1 MTAASLTAETARWG
15 LRWRVSIGT
24 ALTVGF
30 GVLIVAAVG
39 SVLFFGLQSALRNTQ
54 DLVADKTI
62 LIVESVAERVRQH
75 LRPPR
80 EQVEYLASLVDGE
93 VFDPAD
99 RNALMSY
106 LAASLAAAPQVND
119 IMYIDNRLQAVEVH
133 RSSGQVDLIVRDLS
147 DFAPA
152 LAGIDL
158 LRRAE
163 EPVWGEPIYVPEI
176 ADTVVKV
183 RAPVRRDGVFLGGF
197 VASVRVGG
205 LSEYLSR
212 LSTSSGEV
220 AFILFGPD
228 KVLAHPR
235 LAGRVL
241 DLSQDEPL
249 PTLADI
255 DDPVLRSIWD
265 DTDEIRPIDQ
275 VDTHLVQVKESEDYV
290 FVYRRLYGV
299 GATPWIVGCYF
310 HIEDIG
316 AGFKRLKKAAMGGLA
331 ILLLAIMSALV
342 IGTWISRPVRRLAV
356 AADGLRE
363 HGPHHVAQLPRSR
376 LVELDSAGAAFNEM
390 AEGLREREMIR
401 ETFGKY
407 VPQSIAGAILEDR
420 GILQPQTRLATILFT
435 DIVGF
440 SGIAEIMAP
449 EQLIAMLNDYFSVVI
464 GPIERNGGVIHQ
476 FQGDAILATYNLP
489 VEDPEHAVKA
499 VRTAIEIQQVLA
511 EHTFAD
517 GVALATRVGINTGT
531 MVGGTVGAGGR
542 LGYKVHGDDVNLAA
556 QIEQLNKKY
565 GSLILVSQSTVDLA
579 SAAFTFERIGKV
591 TIRGRV
597 RSAVIYR
604 VIGPH
609 SVFERSR
616 PASEAKSSVR
626 QAF

>member
-1 MTAASLTAETARWG
+1 MTAGSLTAKPPWWG
-15 LRWRVSIGT
+15 LDWRVSIAT

-62 LIVESVAERVRQH
+62 LIVESVVDRVRQH

-99 RNALMSY
+99 RNALTSY
-106 LAASLAAAPQVND
+106 MAASLAAAPQVND
-119 IMYIDNRLQAVEVH
+119 IIYMDNRLQTVEVH
-133 RSSGQVDLIVRDLS
+133 RSGSQVDRIVRDLS

-152 LAGIDL
+152 VVGFHL

-163 EPVWGEPIYVPEI
+163 ESVWGEPIYAPEI
-176 ADTVVKV
+176 DDTVLRV
-183 RAPVRRDGVFLGGF
+183 RAPVRRDGVFLGAF
-197 VASVRVGG
+197 VASVRVGE
-205 LSEYLSR
+205 LSEYLSD
-212 LSTSSGEV
+212 LSTTSGEV

-228 KVLAHPR
+228 KVLAHPD
-235 LAGRVL
+235 LAGEVV
-241 DLSQDEPL
+241 DLSQNEPL
-249 PTLADI
+249 STLADF
-255 DDPVLRSIWD
+255 DDSVLRSIWD
-265 DTDEIRPIDQ
+265 HPYKIRPLDQ

-310 HIEDIG
+310 RNEDIG
-316 AGFKRLKKAAMGGLA
+316 AGFKRLNKAAMVGLA
-331 ILLLAIMSALV
+331 ILFLAIMSALV
-342 IGTWISRPVRRLAV
+342 IGGWISRPVRRLAL
-356 AADGLRE
+356 AAGGLRE
-363 HGPHHVAQLPRSR
+363 HGPRRVARLPRSR

-390 AEGLREREMIR
+390 VEGLCEREMIR
-401 ETFGKY
+401 ETFDKY

-420 GILQPQTRLATILFT
+420 GILQPQTKLATILFT

-440 SGIAEIMAP
+440 SRIAEIMAP

-489 VEDPEHAVKA
+489 VEDPEHAAKA
-499 VRTAIEIQQVLA
+499 VRTSIEIQQVLA
-511 EHTFAD
+511 EYTFAG
-517 GVALATRVGINTGT
+517 GVQLVTRVGINTGT
-531 MVGGTVGAGGR
+531 LVGGTVGAGGR
-542 LGYKVHGDDVNLAA
+542 LGYTVHGDNVNLAA

-565 GSLILVSQSTVDLA
+565 DSRILVSQSTVDMA
-579 SAAFTFERIGKV
+579 GAAFTFERIGEV
-591 TIRGRV
+591 TIRGRL
-597 RSAVIYR
+597 RSVVIYR

-609 SVFERSR
+609 SVFE
-616 PASEAKSSVR
+616 
-626 QAF
+626 QH